1 QLVGE
6 DVRHKVLLGGEV
18 GIEGAVSQAG
28 VGHHS
33 RDAGPVDAVL
43 LQAPPGRFE
52 NALSRGLL
60 LVLAVSHREPLSS
73 NWLDLP
79 WALPRGCLTP
89 RPSTGAPHTTRH
101 SIIAVL

>member
-1 QLVGE
+1 MLGAQLVGE
-6 DVRHKVLLGGEV
+6 DVRHKILLGGEV

-43 LQAPPGRFE
+43 LEAPPGRFE
-52 NALSRGLL
+52 DALSRGLL

-73 NWLDLP
+73 NSSRSAVGPATRGSDP
-79 WALPRGCLTP
+79 SAVSRWAAHNSP
-89 RPSTGAPHTTRH
+89 
-101 SIIAVL
+101 